1 MADCKRQVH
10 RNSARGLVGPAALL
24 LAALCVGCVS
34 TSDGFRVSTVDT
46 SSISLDPT
54 ATVFTTRSA
63 VKGNRSPWFGTE
75 RAKKP
80 AVAQIQYKSP
90 YDGGGFSL
98 ASMGLGD
105 WSIKAMNPL
114 PNGLNWSPDGG
125 RRNVLIYVHGFN
137 QNFETTALDA
147 ARLSDGIKFRGDT
160 ILFSWPSKAGLLD
173 YIYDRESA
181 MWSRDAFESMLDEL
195 ITHPGVGNIH
205 IVAHSM
211 GTTLTVESLRQ
222 IATRR
227 GEAAAAKIGAVV
239 LASPD
244 IDMDVFSSSVM
255 RLGNLR
261 QKITVVIASNDRALG
276 ILTRLGGGVTRVG
289 AAEKPQLEA
298 MGLRVIDASQFGGGG
313 ANHDLFLSNTQ
324 VRRLVRNAIDEGNS
338 PAREPANV
346 VMGTQ

>member
-1 MADCKRQVH
+1 MRLKTPDA
-10 RNSARGLVGPAALL
+10 
-24 LAALCVGCVS
+24 
-34 TSDGFRVSTVDT
+34 
-46 SSISLDPT
+46 SSISIDPT

-63 VKGNRSPWFGTE
+63 LKTNRSPWFGTD

-80 AVAQIQYKSP
+80 GVAQIHYKSP
-90 YDGGGFSL
+90 YDGGAFSL
-98 ASMGLGD
+98 ASVGLGD
-105 WSIKAMNPL
+105 WGIKNVNHL
-114 PNGLNWSPDGG
+114 PNGLNWARDGG

-137 QNFETTALDA
+137 QNFETTVLDA
-147 ARLSDGIKFRGDT
+147 ARLSDGVKFRGDT

-195 ITHPGVGNIH
+195 IGHPAVGNIH

-211 GTTLTVESLRQ
+211 GTTLSVESLRQ
-222 IATRR
+222 LYTRR
-227 GEAAAAKIGAVV
+227 GEAGTSKIASVV

-244 IDMDVFSSSVM
+244 IDMDVFSSSVL
-255 RLGNLR
+255 RLGNFR

-276 ILTRLGGGVTRVG
+276 LLTRLGGGVTRVG

-313 ANHDLFLSNTQ
+313 VNHDLFLSNAE
-324 VRRLVRNAIDEGNS
+324 VRRLVRTAIDEGNG
-338 PAREPANV
+338 PGGEPTNV

>member
-1 MADCKRQVH
+1 MRLKTPDA
-10 RNSARGLVGPAALL
+10 
-24 LAALCVGCVS
+24 
-34 TSDGFRVSTVDT
+34 

-54 ATVFTTRSA
+54 ATVFTTRNA
-63 VKGNRSPWFGTE
+63 LKTNRSPWFGTE

-80 AVAQIQYKSP
+80 AVVQIQYKSP
-90 YDGGGFSL
+90 YDGGAFSL
-98 ASMGLGD
+98 ASVGLGD
-105 WSIKAMNPL
+105 WGVKSINNL
-114 PNGLNWSPDGG
+114 PNGLNWARDGG
-125 RRNVLIYVHGFN
+125 RRSVLIYVHGFN
-137 QNFETTALDA
+137 QNFETTVLDA

-181 MWSRDAFESMLDEL
+181 MWSRDAFESMIDEL
-195 ITHPGVGNIH
+195 ITHPAVGNIH

-211 GTTLTVESLRQ
+211 GTTLTIESLRGL
-222 IATRR
+222 ITRR
-227 GEAAAAKIGAVV
+227 GEAGSSKIASVV

-244 IDMDVFSSSVM
+244 IDLDVFSSSVL
-255 RLGNLR
+255 RLGNFR

-276 ILTRLGGGVTRVG
+276 LLTRLGGGVTRVG

-313 ANHDLFLSNTQ
+313 VNHDLFLSNPQ
-324 VRRLVRNAIDEGNS
+324 VRRLVRNAIDEGNGS
-338 PAREPANV
+338 GDVPTNV

>member
-1 MADCKRQVH
+1 MAGQRLLN
-10 RNSARGLVGPAALL
+10 RNSRRGVLGPAALL

-34 TSDGFRVSTVDT
+34 TNDGFRVASNDA
-46 SSISLDPT
+46 SSIALDPT
-54 ATVFTTRSA
+54 ATVFTTRNPI
-63 VKGNRSPWFGTE
+63 KGNRSPWFGTE
-75 RAKKP
+75 RARKP
-80 AVAQIQYKSP
+80 VVAQVMYKSP
-90 YDGGGFSL
+90 YDGGAFSL

-105 WSIKAMNPL
+105 WSIKGVNVL

-137 QNFETTALDA
+137 QNFETTVLDA
-147 ARLSDGIKFRGDT
+147 ARLSDGVKFRGDT

-195 ITHPGVGNIH
+195 ITHPAVGNIH

-222 IATRR
+222 LYTRR
-227 GEAAAAKIGAVV
+227 GENGVTKIASVV

-244 IDMDVFSSSVM
+244 IDMDVFSSSVQ
-255 RLGNLR
+255 RIGNLR
-261 QKITVVIASNDRALG
+261 QKITVVMATNDRALG
-276 ILTRLGGGVTRVG
+276 LLTRLGGGVTRVG

-313 ANHDLFLSNTQ
+313 ANHDLFLSNVQ

-338 PAREPANV
+338 GGTEPANV